1 LKTRI
6 DGLVYYPWRE
16 PEHIFSCLQA
26 GKREAGGTGTVVKK
40 QSVLASWVGGNDL
53 KAVEGGEIG
62 PILSTLNRVG
72 FDSVE
77 LLCSYPAE
85 IVEPYL
91 DWLRQQVDVSIAA
104 HYVSLSSPV
113 HFGEIYQAASQQLKR
128 LSISSNQLSILL
140 SPGTPAMQAVW
151 ILLGKTRYPA
161 TFYQSSLEQ
170 GVQQVEVPF
179 EIAAEY
185 VPAADTISTDKL
197 VQLAG
202 LDAPVDAAF
211 DSIVTQSERMLA
223 LKAQA
228 QILAAKQIPVL
239 IYGETGTGKELFAR
253 AIHNA
258 GPRSAAPFVAVNCG
272 AIVPELIDSTLFGHK
287 KGAFTGA
294 ITDRPGV
301 FQQAHGGTLFLDE
314 FGELTPDVQVRLLRV
329 LQEGT
334 FTPVGS
340 SQELKVD
347 VRLIAATHRN
357 LMQEVARGRFRED
370 LFYRIAVGVLHL
382 PPLRER
388 EGDLL
393 LLSEKLL
400 AGIASQDASLG
411 DKKISAEAK
420 NLILQHPWRGNVR
433 ELQSTLLRAALWCSG
448 NLIAAHDIEQA
459 LFKLPHAQADVL
471 AMNVAQGIDLQ
482 KIIAGVAGHYLRKAL
497 ALTGNNKT
505 RAASLL
511 GLKSQQTL
519 SNWMDKYGIE

>member
-1 LKTRI
+1 MPYSVPVRSSSAIRMIGSTTIVATR
-6 DGLVYYPWRE
+6 DVLV
-16 PEHIFSCLQA
+16 C
-26 GKREAGGTGTVVKK
+26 
-40 QSVLASWVGGNDL
+40 WVGGNDL
-53 KAVEGGEIG
+53 KAGDGKEAG
-62 PILSTLNRVG
+62 PILSALRSVD
-72 FDSVE
+72 FDAVE
-77 LLCSYPAE
+77 LLCSYPIEHLDA
-85 IVEPYL
+85 YL
-91 DWLRQQVDVSIAA
+91 AWLSTQTNVPIRSHHEV
-104 HYVSLSSPV
+104 LSSPV
-113 HFGEIYQAASQQLKR
+113 NFGEIYQAASRHLKQLTTPDTR
-128 LSISSNQLSILL
+128 LSILL

-185 VPAADTISTDKL
+185 VPAANTISTDKL

-211 DSIVTQSERMLA
+211 DRIVTQSERMLA

-228 QILAAKQIPVL
+228 QILAAKQVPVL

-294 ITDRPGV
+294 IADRPGV
-301 FQQAHGGTLFLDE
+301 FQQAHGGALFLDE

-340 SQELKVD
+340 NQELKVD
-347 VRLIAATHRN
+347 VRLITATHRN
-357 LMQEVARGRFRED
+357 LMQEVAQGRFRED

-393 LLSEKLL
+393 LLSEALL

-411 DKKISAEAK
+411 NKKISAEAK
-420 NLILQHPWRGNVR
+420 SLILQHPWRGNVR
-433 ELQSTLLRAALWCSG
+433 ELQSTLLRAALWCPG
-448 NLIAAHDIEQA
+448 DLIAAHDIEQA
-459 LFKLPHAQADVL
+459 LFKLPDAQADVL
-471 AMNVAQGIDLQ
+471 AMDIAQGIDLQ
-482 KIIAGVAGHYLRKAL
+482 QVIAEVAGHYLRKAL
-497 ALTGNNKT
+497 TLTGNNKT

>member
-1 LKTRI
+1 MKIR
-6 DGLVYYPWRE
+6 
-16 PEHIFSCLQA
+16 
-26 GKREAGGTGTVVKK
+26 
-40 QSVLASWVGGNDL
+40 QSVLISWIGGNDL
-53 KAVEGGEIG
+53 KAIEGGESG
-62 PILSTLNRVG
+62 PILSTLRSVN
-72 FDSVE
+72 FDSVV
-77 LLCSYPAE
+77 LLCSYPADRAASYIE
-85 IVEPYL
+85 WLSEQIKVPVQAHFEP
-91 DWLRQQVDVSIAA
+91 
-104 HYVSLSSPV
+104 LSSPV
-113 HFGEIYQAASQQLKR
+113 HFGEIYQAASKHLKR
-128 LSISSNQLSILL
+128 LSSSGIRLSILL

-151 ILLGKTRYPA
+151 ILLGKARYSA

-170 GVQQVEVPF
+170 GVQLVEVPF

-185 VPAADTISTDKL
+185 VPAANAISTDKL

-202 LDAPVDAAF
+202 LDAPVNAAF

-228 QILAAKQIPVL
+228 QILSLKKVPVL

-258 GPRSAAPFVAVNCG
+258 GTCSAGPFVAVNCG

-294 ITDRPGV
+294 IADRAGV

-329 LQEGT
+329 LQEGA
-334 FTPVGS
+334 FTPVGA

-347 VRLIAATHRN
+347 IRLITATHRN
-357 LMQEVARGRFRED
+357 LMQEVAQGRFRED

-388 EGDLL
+388 AGDLL
-393 LLSEKLL
+393 LLSERLL
-400 AGIASQDASLG
+400 AGIASQDSSLG
-411 DKKISAEAK
+411 NKKVSAEAK
-420 NLILQHPWRGNVR
+420 NIILQHTWRGNVR
-433 ELQSTLLRAALWCSG
+433 ELQSTLLRAALWCQVD
-448 NLIAAHDIEQA
+448 LITANDIEQA
-459 LFKLPHAQADVL
+459 LFKLPQEEADIL
-471 AMNVAQGIDLQ
+471 LMDISQGIDIQ
-482 KIIAGVAGHYLRKAL
+482 KVISVIAGRYLRKAL
-497 ALTGNNKT
+497 AITGNNKT

-519 SNWMDKYGIE
+519 SNWIEKYGIE

>member
-1 LKTRI
+1 
-6 DGLVYYPWRE
+6 V
-16 PEHIFSCLQA
+16 A
-26 GKREAGGTGTVVKK
+26 KK
-40 QSVLASWVGGNDL
+40 QSVLACWIGGNDL
-53 KAVEGGEIG
+53 KVIAGGEPG
-62 PILSTLNRVG
+62 PILSTLRSVPV
-72 FDSVE
+72 DSVE

-85 IVEPYL
+85 LVEPYL
-91 DWLRQQVDVSIAA
+91 AWLRQQIALPITA
-104 HYVSLSSPV
+104 HYAKLSSPV
-113 HFGEIYQAASQQLKR
+113 HFGEIYQAANQHLKR
-128 LSISSNQLSILL
+128 LSTSSNQLSILL

-161 TFYQSSLEQ
+161 IFYQSSLEQ

-185 VPAADTISTDKL
+185 VPAANTISTDKL

-228 QILAAKQIPVL
+228 QILAAKQVPVL

-258 GPRSAAPFVAVNCG
+258 SPRSAAPFVAVNCG

-294 ITDRPGV
+294 IADRPGV

-314 FGELTPDVQVRLLRV
+314 FGELKPDVQVRLLRV

-340 SQELKVD
+340 NLELKVD
-347 VRLIAATHRN
+347 VRLITATHRN
-357 LMQEVARGRFRED
+357 LMQEVAHGRFRED
-370 LFYRIAVGVLHL
+370 LLYRIAVGVLHL

-393 LLSEKLL
+393 LLSEQLL
-400 AGIASQDASLG
+400 GGIASQDVSLG
-411 DKKISAEAK
+411 NKKISAEAK

-448 NLIAAHDIEQA
+448 DLIAAQDIEQA
-459 LFKLPHAQADVL
+459 LFKLPDAKADVL
-471 AMNVAQGIDLQ
+471 AKDIAQGIDLQ
-482 KIIAGVAGHYLRKAL
+482 QVIAEVAGHYLRKAL

>member
-1 LKTRI
+1 VT
-6 DGLVYYPWRE
+6 
-16 PEHIFSCLQA
+16 Q
-26 GKREAGGTGTVVKK
+26 K
-40 QSVLASWVGGNDL
+40 QKMLICWVGGHDL
-53 KAVEGGEIG
+53 NALSGGSEG
-62 PILSTLNRVG
+62 PVLSTIRVRT
-72 FDSVE
+72 FDQVE
-77 LLCSYPAE
+77 LLSSYPAE
-85 IVEPYL
+85 RVEPYL
-91 DWLRQQVDVSIAA
+91 AWLREQVSVQVDVR
-104 HYVSLSSPV
+104 YESLRSPV
-113 HFGEIYQAASQQLKR
+113 HFGDIYLAANKQLKR
-128 LSISSNQLSILL
+128 LAASHAELSILL

-185 VPAADTISTDKL
+185 VPAANTISTDKL

-202 LDAPVDAAF
+202 LNVPVDAAF

-228 QILAAKQIPVL
+228 QILAAKQVPVL

-294 ITDRPGV
+294 IADRPGV

-334 FTPVGS
+334 FTPVGA
-340 SQELKVD
+340 SQELKTD
-347 VRLIAATHRN
+347 VRLITATHRN
-357 LMQEVARGRFRED
+357 LMQEVAQGRFRED

-382 PPLRER
+382 PALRER

-393 LLSEKLL
+393 LLSERLL
-400 AGIASQDASLG
+400 AGIASQDTSLG
-411 DKKISAEAK
+411 NKKISPEAK

-433 ELQSTLLRAALWCSG
+433 ELQSTLLRAALWCHG
-448 NLIAAHDIEQA
+448 ELIAVNDVEQA
-459 LFKLPHAQADVL
+459 LFRLPQEEANVL
-471 AMNVAQGIDLQ
+471 AMDVSQGIDLQ
-482 KIIAGVAGHYLRKAL
+482 KVIAEVAGQYLRKAL
-497 ALTGNNKT
+497 EITGHNKT

-511 GLKSQQTL
+511 GIKSQQTL
-519 SNWMDKYGIE
+519 SNWMNKYGID

>member
-1 LKTRI
+1 M
-6 DGLVYYPWRE
+6 
-16 PEHIFSCLQA
+16 A
-26 GKREAGGTGTVVKK
+26 KK
-40 QSVLASWVGGNDL
+40 QNVLLCWVGGNDL
-53 KAVEGGEIG
+53 KALSGSDAG
-62 PILSTLNRVG
+62 PVLSTLRAES
-72 FDSVE
+72 FDQVE
-77 LLCSYPAE
+77 LLSSYPAE
-85 IVEPYL
+85 KVEPYL
-91 DWLRQQVDVSIAA
+91 AWLREQVSAQVNVS
-104 HYVSLSSPV
+104 YESLTSPV
-113 HFGEIYQAASQQLKR
+113 HFGDIYQAANAHLAR
-128 LSISSNQLSILL
+128 LRVPGTQLSILL
-140 SPGTPAMQAVW
+140 SPGTPAMQAIW

-170 GVQQVEVPF
+170 GVQQVDVPF

-185 VPAADTISTDKL
+185 VPAANTISTDKL

-228 QILAAKQIPVL
+228 QILAAKQVPVL

-294 ITDRPGV
+294 IADRPGV
-301 FQQAHGGTLFLDE
+301 FQQANGGTLFLDE

-340 SQELKVD
+340 NQELKVD
-347 VRLIAATHRN
+347 VRLITATHRN
-357 LMQEVARGRFRED
+357 LMLEVSHGRFRED

-400 AGIASQDASLG
+400 AGIASQDSSLG

-420 NLILQHPWRGNVR
+420 NLILRHLWRGNVR
-433 ELQSTLLRAALWCSG
+433 ELQSTLLRAALWCPG
-448 NLIAAHDIEQA
+448 DLIAAHDIEQA
-459 LFKLPHAQADVL
+459 LFKLPQAEVDVL
-471 AMNVAQGIDLQ
+471 AMDVSQGIDLQ
-482 KIIAGVAGHYLRKAL
+482 EVIANVAGHYLRKAL
-497 ALTGNNKT
+497 TISGNNKT